1 MPRFLLLSTI
11 VHGLLLAGLVT
22 LRGEIL
28 ALAIPFALY
37 LLIGFLDTPPTPSLK
52 VSRSFSHDRVSPGT
66 EVVISLVIHN
76 LGEEIDELYLEDRIS
91 SSLAV
96 RLGSPRRMIRLRK
109 GDMYTCSY
117 TITGPRGAYW
127 FDTIQVE
134 AAGRINLFRRTQTL
148 KAAGRL
154 SVFPDVGRLKSISIR
169 PRRTRVYAGLIPARV
184 GGIGTDFFG
193 VREYQP
199 GDAPR
204 AINWHA
210 TARHLTGLYSNEYQQ
225 ERVADVGLVLDAR
238 ERTSLFHGGASI
250 FEYSIR
256 SAAALADAFLFQ
268 GNRVGLLVYGNYLS
282 WTLPGYGKIQRER
295 ILQALASARVGAS
308 TVFAGLQHLS
318 PRMFPPHSQIVL
330 ISPLADEDLGIL
342 LQLRARGYQIMVIS
356 PDPVGFE
363 RGLLSPSESVDLATS
378 VVRMERNLLILRLKR
393 AGIQVYEWNL
403 LESFDRAV
411 GPLLMRPLGS
421 LLARPT

>member
-1 MPRFLLLSTI
+1 LPRFLLLSTI

-22 LRGEIL
+22 LRGDIL

-37 LLIGFLDTPPTPSLK
+37 LAIGFLDTPSALTLG
-52 VSRSFSHDRVSPGT
+52 VSRSFSLDRVSPGT
-66 EVVISLVIHN
+66 EVVISLTIHN

-96 RLGSPRRMIRLRK
+96 RGGSPRKMIRLRK
-109 GDMYTCSY
+109 GDAYTNSY

-127 FDTIQVE
+127 FDTIRVE
-134 AAGRINLFRRTQTL
+134 AAGGINLFRRAQTL

-154 SVFPDVGRLKSISIR
+154 SVFPDVRRLKSISIR

-184 GGIGTDFFG
+184 GGTGTDFFG

-210 TARHLTGLYSNEYQQ
+210 TARHLEGLYSNEFQQ

-256 SAAALADAFLFQ
+256 AAAALADAFLFQ

-295 ILQALASARVGAS
+295 ILQALASASVGAS

-330 ISPLADEDLGIL
+330 ISPLADEDLTIL

-356 PDPVGFE
+356 PDPVEFE
-363 RGLLSPSESVDLATS
+363 RAQLSLSEPVDLATS

-403 LESFDRAV
+403 MESFDRAV
-411 GPLLMRPLGS
+411 GSLLMRPLAS
-421 LLARPT
+421 RLARPA